1 MGLFAFEFPTD
12 KKTITAVDKIIA
24 SDKCDIFYNK
34 CIYYDDQ
41 ITAGKMTTQHV
52 KNTLL
57 KILRDEFN
65 IK

>member
-1 MGLFAFEFPTD
+1 MFF
-12 KKTITAVDKIIA
+12 
-24 SDKCDIFYNK
+24 NK
-34 CIYYDDQ
+34 CNYYDDQ

-65 IK
+65 IR